1 MTTSFSGGRSR
12 REPPTMGKQLVSFII
27 CDCESDQGIIDKD
40 DLEYLKP
47 DMLKLVILSS
57 YIKSTKKTT

>member
-1 MTTSFSGGRSR
+1 MHELYTA
-12 REPPTMGKQLVSFII
+12 MA
-27 CDCESDQGIIDKD
+27 DQGIIDKD

>member
-1 MTTSFSGGRSR
+1 MH
-12 REPPTMGKQLVSFII
+12 ELY
-27 CDCESDQGIIDKD
+27 D